1 MYVGLF
7 TSSNFVVFTFFSL
20 LSHFIFPQ
28 ASPLVRTMDIFLRD
42 PIVDW
47 VESCARKRPSS
58 GDDDDEDD
66 DDEMEGVA
74 GRKNSITKPVWEPT
88 RRIRNA
94 RRKLSGANPVDVLLD
109 DLKQNPTV
117 TALKSL
123 PALEAMLR
131 GQDASSGS
139 SSRGSSTGGG
149 GRSVKAPARA
159 TNARLQEATQSAADQ
174 VACLV
179 DMAVDPNLLGRQW
192 IGLASWM

>member
-1 MYVGLF
+1 
-7 TSSNFVVFTFFSL
+7 
-20 LSHFIFPQ
+20 
-28 ASPLVRTMDIFLRD
+28 MDIFLRD

-58 GDDDDEDD
+58 SDANDDDGDDDDD
-66 DDEMEGVA
+66 DDEMG
-74 GRKNSITKPVWEPT
+74 GKSSHKRSSSSKPVWEPA

-117 TALKSL
+117 NALKSL
-123 PALEAMLR
+123 PALEAILK
-131 GQDASSGS
+131 GQAASSGGSGATSAS
-139 SSRGSSTGGG
+139 SGGG
-149 GRSVKAPARA
+149 GGGSKSGKAPARA
-159 TNARLQEATQSAADQ
+159 TNARLQDATQSAADQ

-179 DMAVDPNLLGRQW
+179 DMAADPNLLGRQW